1 MNHNTTTTPLYSD
14 THQLSFADVLA
25 PVATTPASQT
35 LAQARA
41 TTWTAAHVNGVVC
54 PCCDQFVKVYARPL
68 NSIMARI
75 LIVLYHRDNSG
86 PRGAYHH
93 LQAVAASVGHHG
105 GEGAKLVYWG
115 LAVEERMR
123 REDGGRA
130 GQWAITDAGRAFVER
145 HTTVPRYAVV
155 YNGQLQR
162 MEGPEVSIVD
172 ALGARFDYDDLMRGG
187 PLLHVE
193 RRAS

>member
-1 MNHNTTTTPLYSD
+1 VSTITTATPLYSD
-14 THQLSFADVLA
+14 THQLSFADALA
-25 PVATTPASQT
+25 PVATTQAGQT

-41 TTWTAAHVNGVVC
+41 ATWKAAHVNGVVC

-68 NSIMARI
+68 NSIMARV
-75 LIVLYHRDNSG
+75 LIALYHRDTAG

-93 LQAVAASVGHHG
+93 LQTVAASVSHHG
-105 GEGAKLVYWG
+105 GEGAKLVYWN
-115 LAVEERMR
+115 LAEEERTR

-130 GQWAITDAGRAFVER
+130 GQWAITDEGRAFVER
-145 HTTVPRYAVV
+145 HTTVPKYAIV

-172 ALGARFDYDDLMRGG
+172 ALGARFDYDELMHGG

>member
-1 MNHNTTTTPLYSD
+1 MTTTSTAPSTD
-14 THQLSFADVLA
+14 ICQLSFADVLA
-25 PVATTPASQT
+25 PPIPPTPTGQT

-41 TTWTAAHVNGVVC
+41 ATWTAAHVHGAVC
-54 PCCDQFVKVYARPL
+54 PCCDQFAKVYQRPL
-68 NSIMARI
+68 NSIMTRV
-75 LIVLYHRDNSG
+75 LIALYHHDTSG

-93 LQAVAASVGHHG
+93 LQTVAALVGHHG

-115 LAVEERMR
+115 LAVEERTR

-130 GQWAITDAGRAFVER
+130 GYWRITDEGRAFVER
-145 HTTVPRYAVV
+145 RVTVPRLAVV
-155 YNGQLQR
+155 YNGQLQQI
-162 MEGPEVSIVD
+162 EGPEISIVD
-172 ALGARFDYDDLMRGG
+172 ALGARFDYEELLHGG